1 MKAMLY
7 RFDLNGPRA
16 SIGCGLLLALLGII
30 LLTPLVDLLIGI
42 LGWTFIVLGL
52 IVVVLGV
59 LSWLFCSR
67 RRYD

>member
-7 RFDLNGPRA
+7 RFDLNGPRVF
-16 SIGCGLLLALLGII
+16 IGCGLLLAFLGVI
-30 LLTPLVDLLIGI
+30 LLTPLVDLLIEI

-59 LSWLFCSR
+59 LF
-67 RRYD
+67 